1 MMALAGSEH
10 DIPFCNNEISS
21 WKIPNQGQ
29 FTTMQGYRLDYTA
42 LDITLHF
49 ESPMRWTSLPTFHI
63 RSILG
68 AHLRRKN
75 CHFPAAQCD
84 TCMLSNIC
92 AYALLFESPLDKT
105 NEIIHGRNRAPHP
118 FVLSHG
124 STSDNG
130 RSYTFRITLAGSAV
144 QYLPYIIIALVEAGE
159 EGIFRDKIRYGII
172 QLVDANTGIQL
183 DPQGIKSPPLSHF
196 NYAPNDDL
204 AMEGR
209 ILVQLITP
217 LRVKHYGRYTTDF
230 DIQSLFYSIYQ
241 RLSAFFFFYSIP
253 PITIPPFDPSSNL
266 TIASRNLQWADVG
279 RFSSRQ
285 QTSMQLGGAI
295 GTLTI
300 EGKFRA
306 VDLSLLEAASIFH
319 AGKNTAFGLG
329 QIALSQAAD

>member
-1 MMALAGSEH
+1 MMGLADSENDMSGH
-10 DIPFCNNEISS
+10 STEIS
-21 WKIPNQGQ
+21 WKIPYREQ
-29 FTTMQGYRLDYTA
+29 FGVMQEFSLDYAA

-49 ESPMRWTSLPTFHI
+49 ERSMRWTSLPTFHI

-68 AHLRRKN
+68 AHLRRKH

-92 AYALLFESPLDKT
+92 AYSLLFESPLDKS

-118 FVLSHG
+118 FVLSHD
-124 STSDNG
+124 SKSDNG

-159 EGIFRDKIRYGII
+159 EGIFRDKIRYGIT
-172 QLVDANTGIQL
+172 QLVDANTSVQL
-183 DPQGIKSPPLSHF
+183 DTQGIKSPPLSQFRYTPHE
-196 NYAPNDDL
+196 DI
-204 AMEGR
+204 AMEDAL
-209 ILVQLITP
+209 LVQLMTP

-230 DIQSLFYSIYQ
+230 DIQSLFYSMYQ
-241 RLSAFFFFYSIP
+241 RLSSFFFFYSIP
-253 PITIPPFDPSSNL
+253 PITIPPFNPSSNL
-266 TIASRNLQWADVG
+266 TIASPNLQWADVG

-285 QTSMQLGGAI
+285 KASMQLGGAI
-295 GTLTI
+295 GTFTI
-300 EGKFRA
+300 EGRFRA

-329 QIALSQAAD
+329 QISLSRTAQ